1 MVSSIFADAR
11 TNLVGAAATTNK
23 SAQSVGSGPNFGDI
37 LISTNSAGGST
48 NAPATQRATGAAAG
62 AAANDVDILA
72 KMVGAFRNGAPD
84 GALGVETIDRTG
96 HVIAGA
102 SLDSNGDL
110 SVYGSGSS
118 GDASSAISM
127 SLSSQG
133 GGSWYANASSELAQ
147 ASYELNALMTQTKT
161 AAGVDRAS

>member
-1 MVSSIFADAR
+1 MLSSILADAR
-11 TNLVGAAATTNK
+11 TDLLGAAATTNK
-23 SAQSVGSGPNFGDI
+23 SAQSVGRGPSFEDI
-37 LISTNSAGGST
+37 LISTNGTGGST
-48 NAPATQRATGAAAG
+48 NTPATRRATGAAAG

-72 KMVGAFRNGAPD
+72 KLAGAFRNGAPD
-84 GALGVETIDRTG
+84 GALGVATIDSTG

-118 GDASSAISM
+118 GDASSTIDM

-133 GGSWYANASSELAQ
+133 SGSWYANASSELAQ
-147 ASYELNALMTQTKT
+147 ASYELNALIAQST
-161 AAGVDRAS
+161 AAGGVDRAA

>member
-1 MVSSIFADAR
+1 M
-11 TNLVGAAATTNK
+11 
-23 SAQSVGSGPNFGDI
+23 
-37 LISTNSAGGST
+37 
-48 NAPATQRATGAAAG
+48 
-62 AAANDVDILA
+62 
-72 KMVGAFRNGAPD
+72 
-84 GALGVETIDRTG
+84 GVATIDSSG
-96 HVIAGA
+96 HVIADA

-118 GDASSAISM
+118 GDVSSTIGL

-147 ASYELNALMTQTKT
+147 ASYELNALMVQSTA

>member
-1 MVSSIFADAR
+1 
-11 TNLVGAAATTNK
+11 
-23 SAQSVGSGPNFGDI
+23 
-37 LISTNSAGGST
+37 
-48 NAPATQRATGAAAG
+48 
-62 AAANDVDILA
+62 
-72 KMVGAFRNGAPD
+72 MVGAFRNGAPD

-118 GDASSAISM
+118 GDASSTISM

-147 ASYELNALMTQTKT
+147 AS
-161 AAGVDRAS
+161 

>member
-1 MVSSIFADAR
+1 MLSSILADAR
-11 TNLVGAAATTNK
+11 TDLVGAAATTNK
-23 SAQSVGSGPNFGDI
+23 PAQSIGRGPSFGDI
-37 LISTNSAGGST
+37 LISTNGTGGST
-48 NAPATQRATGAAAG
+48 NAPATKRATAAAAG

-72 KMVGAFRNGAPD
+72 KLAGAFRNGPPD
-84 GALGVETIDRTG
+84 GTLGVATIDRTG
-96 HVIAGA
+96 HVIAEA

-118 GDASSAISM
+118 GAASSTIGM
-127 SLSSQG
+127 SLSSQS

-147 ASYELNALMTQTKT
+147 ASYELNALMTQTTT